1 MDKAIMMKCI
11 LVLMLAISMDVN
23 AQSANQ
29 KIKVILLGTFHYG
42 ATSDRN
48 STAFADLYS
57 PQRQKQLDSIADAL
71 NRAGV
76 NKYFLETHFTRQR
89 WQDSLYNLY
98 LAGKLNDT
106 ANDLRDERVQI
117 AFRAAAKSK
126 AALVAADFRQEL
138 PYDKMNE
145 YEEAHKNDS
154 ISAYPFFD
162 VPYPFTA
169 KQPKLRNSSLLQY
182 YVQLNNLYNRQAHL
196 YDYLHYAPGY
206 GADSNYVGES
216 FALSWYDRNLKIY
229 TNILRNIDSKKD
241 KVIVVLFGSSH
252 TAVLRQFFEAHPY
265 FEIVELN
272 RIFK

>member
-1 MDKAIMMKCI
+1 MKYI
-11 LVLMLAISMDVN
+11 LLLMLATSMQAN
-23 AQSANQ
+23 AQTSNQ

-48 STAFADLYS
+48 STAFTDLYS
-57 PQRQKQLDSIADAL
+57 PQRQKQLDSIADGL
-71 NRAGV
+71 NKAGV
-76 NKYFLETHFTRQR
+76 NKYFLETHFTRQH
-89 WQDSLYNLY
+89 WQDSLYSLY
-98 LAGKLNDT
+98 LAGKLTDT
-106 ANDLRDERVQI
+106 AEDLRDERVQI
-117 AFRAAAKSK
+117 AFRAAAKSQ

-138 PYDKMNE
+138 PYDKMSE
-145 YEEAHKNDS
+145 YEVQHKSDTV
-154 ISAYPFFD
+154 SAYPFFD
-162 VPYPFTA
+162 VPYPFTI

-206 GADSNYVGES
+206 GTDSNYVGQS
-216 FALSWYDRNLKIY
+216 FTLSWYDRNLKIF
-229 TNILRNIDSKKD
+229 TNILRNIDVKKD
-241 KVIVVLFGSSH
+241 KVIVILFGSSH

>member
-1 MDKAIMMKCI
+1 MKYLLLFLGFSI
-11 LVLMLAISMDVN
+11 QAT
-23 AQSANQ
+23 AQTTNP
-29 KIKVILLGTFHYG
+29 KIKIILLGTFHYG

-48 STAFADLYS
+48 STAFTDLYS
-57 PQRQKQLDSIADAL
+57 PQRQKQLDSIAGAL
-71 NRAGV
+71 NKAGV

-89 WQDSLYNLY
+89 QQDSLYSLY
-98 LAGKLNDT
+98 LAGKLTDT
-106 ANDLRDERVQI
+106 TKDLRDERVQI
-117 AFRAAAKSK
+117 AFRAAAKSN

-138 PYDKMNE
+138 PYDKISE
-145 YEEAHKNDS
+145 YEEAHKSDTANV
-154 ISAYPFFD
+154 YPFFD

-169 KQPKLRNSSLLQY
+169 RQPKLRNSSLLQY
-182 YVQLNNLYNRQAHL
+182 YIQLNNLYNRQAHL

-216 FALSWYDRNLKIY
+216 FALSWYDRNLKIF
-229 TNILRNIDSKKD
+229 TNILRHIDPKKD

-272 RIFK
+272 QIFK